1 MSSLDFTHDPAR
13 KSWVISANGHR
24 EFPIQNLPLGAFS
37 NEGENRIRAGV
48 AIGDEILDLSAASEA
63 GLLGP
68 EAALV
73 AESVSSGRGLNAF
86 LALGL
91 GPRQALREQL
101 SKSLSANASDQT
113 TLSKFLHRS
122 SDCVLRMP
130 MSIGDYTDFY
140 VGIHHATNVGKLYRP
155 DNPLMPNYKWLPI
168 GYHGRSSTVVPTGV
182 PVRRPNGQS
191 KKDNDP
197 APSFGPCGTLDYEL
211 EIGIW
216 IGTGNEQGQ
225 PIPISNAPDHIA
237 GYCLLN
243 DWSARDLQKWEY
255 QPLGPFLSKNFAT
268 TISTWVITPEALAP
282 FRTAQPLRPAQDPAP
297 LDYLYDSRDQSTGAF
312 AIELE
317 VLLLTERMRN
327 QGLAPHRLSLGNTR
341 DMYWTSAQL
350 VAQHT
355 CNGCSLRPGD
365 LFGSGTISAPS
376 KEGYGSLLEISRG
389 GTEPIILPSGETRT
403 FLVDG
408 DEVIIRAQA
417 RHGDAVPIGF
427 GSCRAVVLPARPYPN
442 ADGASS

>member
-182 PVRRPNGQS
+182 AVRRPDWAS
-191 KKDNDP
+191 KRDHDP
-197 APSFGPCGTLDYEL
+197 ARRVGPRGPPQHGVRTGSWLGTRNGERRP
-211 EIGIW
+211 
-216 IGTGNEQGQ
+216 T
-225 PIPISNAPDHIA
+225 
-237 GYCLLN
+237 
-243 DWSARDLQKWEY
+243 
-255 QPLGPFLSKNFAT
+255 AT
-268 TISTWVITPEALAP
+268 SSPPGRAACSWT
-282 FRTAQPLRPAQDPAP
+282 
-297 LDYLYDSRDQSTGAF
+297 STG
-312 AIELE
+312 
-317 VLLLTERMRN
+317 
-327 QGLAPHRLSLGNTR
+327 
-341 DMYWTSAQL
+341 
-350 VAQHT
+350 
-355 CNGCSLRPGD
+355 
-365 LFGSGTISAPS
+365 
-376 KEGYGSLLEISRG
+376 
-389 GTEPIILPSGETRT
+389 
-403 FLVDG
+403 
-408 DEVIIRAQA
+408 
-417 RHGDAVPIGF
+417 
-427 GSCRAVVLPARPYPN
+427 
-442 ADGASS
+442 